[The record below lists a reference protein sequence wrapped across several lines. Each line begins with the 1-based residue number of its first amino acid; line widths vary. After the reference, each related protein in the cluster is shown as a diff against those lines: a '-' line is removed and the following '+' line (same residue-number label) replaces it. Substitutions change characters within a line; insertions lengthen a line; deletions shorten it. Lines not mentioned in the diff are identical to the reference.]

1 MKKGYVEGYYG
12 NLFSFND
19 RLKLLDDLGEYGLDT
34 YFYCPKEDPNHR
46 LNWQSRLQS
55 DLDESFPGVILKCPV

>member
-12 NLFSFND
+12 KLISFND

-46 LNWQSRLQS
+46 LDWQLRIQ
-55 DLDESFPGVILKCPV
+55 